1 LISKPI
7 VDGIEKDLA
16 GKARLIRLNVLDRVG
31 RKAAGQYQVGVV
43 PALVILDGDGQ
54 VRYRR
59 SGIPN
64 RGEIVRQ
71 VDGLGQPGLES
82 GP

>member
-1 LISKPI
+1 M
-7 VDGIEKDLA
+7 DGIEKDLA

-31 RKAAGQYQVGVV
+31 RKAAGQYQVGMV
-43 PALVILDGDGQ
+43 PTLVILDGDGQ

-64 RGEIVRQ
+64 RGEVVRQ
-71 VDGLGQPGLES
+71 VSELGQPGPQA
-82 GP
+82 GQ